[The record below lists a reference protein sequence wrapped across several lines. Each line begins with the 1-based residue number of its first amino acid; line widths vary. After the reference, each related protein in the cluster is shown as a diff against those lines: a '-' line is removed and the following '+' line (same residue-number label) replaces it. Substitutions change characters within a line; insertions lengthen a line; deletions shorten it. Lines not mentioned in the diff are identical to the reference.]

1 MRVFV
6 TGATGFVGSAV
17 VRELREA
24 GHEVLGL
31 ARSDDKAAALAATGA
46 EVRRGT
52 LTDLDGLRAAA
63 AEADAVVHTAYVHDD
78 FADLTAAA
86 ATDRAA
92 IGAFGEALEGSGK
105 ALVITAATGPV
116 APGRLATEEDAAD
129 PAFPRSASETAAL
142 ALAGRGVR
150 ASVLR
155 LPHSVHGEGDGH
167 GFVPALIRL
176 ARSTGVSAYPGDG
189 EGRWAAVHRFDAARL
204 YRLAVEAAPTG
215 VRLHAV
221 GDEGVPLKVL
231 AEVIGKHLGVPV
243 RSVSDVPGHFGWL
256 AHFAGPDAPASSV
269 LTQKLLGWVPE
280 GPGLVADLE
289 AGHYFR

>member
-1 MRVFV
+1 MEALSATHGEYEMRVFV

-52 LTDLDGLRAAA
+52 LADLDGLRAAA

-105 ALVITAATGPV
+105 
-116 APGRLATEEDAAD
+116 
-129 PAFPRSASETAAL
+129 
-142 ALAGRGVR
+142 
-150 ASVLR
+150 
-155 LPHSVHGEGDGH
+155 
-167 GFVPALIRL
+167 
-176 ARSTGVSAYPGDG
+176 
-189 EGRWAAVHRFDAARL
+189 
-204 YRLAVEAAPTG
+204 
-215 VRLHAV
+215 
-221 GDEGVPLKVL
+221 
-231 AEVIGKHLGVPV
+231 
-243 RSVSDVPGHFGWL
+243 
-256 AHFAGPDAPASSV
+256 
-269 LTQKLLGWVPE
+269 
-280 GPGLVADLE
+280 
-289 AGHYFR
+289 